1 MRDAKREEKAKGVK
15 AKETGGK
22 AQKFEELLS
31 SYETGLKGFREGQI
45 VKGKIIRISKSEV
58 LVDIGYKSE
67 GVILLSEFT
76 DPQAMKVGD
85 EIEVLLEQKEDEAG
99 MVVLSKRKAD
109 RARSWEQ
116 IIEKCEEGSIVEGK
130 IFKKVKGGLMVDI
143 GMEAFLPGSLVSLRP
158 THNLDQFIGQDL
170 KFKIVKMN
178 KRRKNVVLSHRD
190 FLQEERLRKREKLLE
205 ELEVG
210 QICKGVV
217 KNITDFGA
225 FIDLGG
231 IDGLLHITDMSWS
244 RISHPSEM
252 LAVGDEIEA
261 MVLKIEKAEKRI
273 SLGLKQKTQSPW
285 GEVEKKYPVGSR
297 VKGKVVN
304 IVAYGAF
311 VELEKGV
318 EGLVHISELSWTRRV
333 SHPSEMLAI
342 GDIVECQ
349 VLNID
354 QANEKIS
361 LGIKQT
367 EADPWLLVEERY
379 KVGSKIT
386 GKVRNLTDHGAFIEL
401 EKGIDG
407 FLHLSDMSWTKK
419 INHPS
424 EFLKRGKAVETVVLS
439 VDKAK
444 RKISLGLKQLIPDP
458 WSDISKRYRIDSI
471 IKGSVTK
478 ITNFGIFIELEK
490 DVEGLVH
497 ISQIE
502 LDQPADLKKLFK
514 VGDTVKAKVIKIDDT
529 ERKIGLGIKG
539 LK

>member
-1 MRDAKREEKAKGVK
+1 M
-15 AKETGGK
+15 
-22 AQKFEELLS
+22 
-31 SYETGLKGFREGQI
+31 
-45 VKGKIIRISKSEV
+45 
-58 LVDIGYKSE
+58 
-67 GVILLSEFT
+67 
-76 DPQAMKVGD
+76 
-85 EIEVLLEQKEDEAG
+85 
-99 MVVLSKRKAD
+99 
-109 RARSWEQ
+109 
-116 IIEKCEEGSIVEGK
+116 
-130 IFKKVKGGLMVDI
+130 
-143 GMEAFLPGSLVSLRP
+143 
-158 THNLDQFIGQDL
+158 
-170 KFKIVKMN
+170 
-178 KRRKNVVLSHRD
+178 
-190 FLQEERLRKREKLLE
+190 
-205 ELEVG
+205 
-210 QICKGVV
+210 
-217 KNITDFGA
+217 
-225 FIDLGG
+225 
-231 IDGLLHITDMSWS
+231 
-244 RISHPSEM
+244 
-252 LAVGDEIEA
+252 
-261 MVLKIEKAEKRI
+261 
-273 SLGLKQKTQSPW
+273 
-285 GEVEKKYPVGSR
+285 
-297 VKGKVVN
+297 KGKVVN

-311 VELEKGV
+311 VELEKGI

-349 VLNID
+349 VLNVD

-407 FLHLSDMSWTKK
+407 FLHLSDMFWTKK

-424 EFLKRGKAVETVVLS
+424 EFLKRGKAVEAVVLS

-458 WSDISKRYRIDSI
+458 WSDISKRYRIGSI

-490 DVEGLVH
+490 DVEGLIH

-502 LDQPADLKKLFK
+502 LDQSADLKKLFK
-514 VGDTVKAKVIKIDDT
+514 VGDTVKAKVIKIDDI

>member
-1 MRDAKREEKAKGVK
+1 MRDAKREEKAKRVK

-76 DPQAMKVGD
+76 DPQAIKVGD

-130 IFKKVKGGLMVDI
+130 IFKKVKGGFMVDI
-143 GMEAFLPGSLVSLRP
+143 GMEAFLPASLVSLRP

-190 FLQEERLRKREKLLE
+190 FLQEERLRKRERLLE

-252 LAVGDEIEA
+252 LAVGDEIKV

-285 GEVEKKYPVGSR
+285 DEVEKKYPVGSR

-304 IVAYGAF
+304 IVPYGAF

-354 QANEKIS
+354 QANEKMS

-424 EFLKRGKAVETVVLS
+424 EFLKRGKAVEAVVLS

-458 WSDISKRYRIDSI
+458 WSDISKRYRIGSI

-502 LDQPADLKKLFK
+502 LDQSADLKKLFK
-514 VGDTVKAKVIKIDDT
+514 VGDTVKAKVIKIDDI

>member
-1 MRDAKREEKAKGVK
+1 MRDAKKEEKAEGVGAEK
-15 AKETGGK
+15 TKKE
-22 AQKFEELLS
+22 ARRFEELLS
-31 SYETGLKGFREGQI
+31 SSEAGLKGFREGQI
-45 VKGKIIRISKSEV
+45 VKGKVIRISKSEL

-67 GVILLSEFT
+67 GIIPLSEFT
-76 DPQAMKVGD
+76 DPQAIKVGD
-85 EIEVLLEQKEDEAG
+85 EIDVLLEQKEDEAG
-99 MVVLSKRKAD
+99 TVVLSKQKAD
-109 RARSWEQ
+109 RVRSWEQ
-116 IIEKCEEGSIVEGK
+116 IIEKSEEGSIVEGRV
-130 IFKKVKGGLMVDI
+130 FKKVKGGFMVDI
-143 GMEAFLPGSLVSLRP
+143 GMEAFLPASLVSLKP
-158 THNLDQFIGQDL
+158 THNLDQFIGQVL

-178 KRRKNVVLSHRD
+178 KRRRNVVLSHRD
-190 FLQEERLRKREKLLE
+190 FLQEERLRKRERLLE

-210 QICKGVV
+210 RICKGVV

-252 LAVGDEIEA
+252 LAVGDEIEV

-273 SLGLKQKTQSPW
+273 SLGLKQKTPSPW
-285 GEVEKKYPVGSR
+285 DEAQKKYPIGSR

-311 VELEKGV
+311 VELEKGL
-318 EGLVHISELSWTRRV
+318 EGLVHISELSWTRRI

-354 QANEKIS
+354 PTNEKIS

-367 EADPWLLVEERY
+367 ETDPWLEVEERY

-401 EKGIDG
+401 ENGIDG
-407 FLHLSDMSWTKK
+407 FLRLADMSWTKK
-419 INHPS
+419 IDHPS
-424 EFLKRGKAVETVVLS
+424 ELLKKGKVVEAVVLS

-458 WSDISKRYRIDSI
+458 WPDISKRYRIGSI

-478 ITNFGIFIELEK
+478 ITNFGLFIELEK

-502 LDQPADLKKLFK
+502 IDQPTDLNKLFK
-514 VGDTVKAKVIKIDDT
+514 VGATVNAKVIKIDDI
-529 ERKIGLGIKG
+529 ERKIGLSIKA
-539 LK
+539 